1 MGLFDKFKK
10 QPNSS
15 WESAYVGKANFYNGK
30 YGKPFGAFALT
41 EGTLTSLPKNPKAL
55 YKINNEDV
63 DEWKLVIV
71 STTKNGILGDFNY
84 YDSINKLAKFVI
96 DETDSDILIKSLSL
110 EELTEIL

>member
-1 MGLFDKFKK
+1 M
-10 QPNSS
+10 
-15 WESAYVGKANFYNGK
+15 
-30 YGKPFGAFALT
+30 
-41 EGTLTSLPKNPKAL
+41 
-55 YKINNEDV
+55 
-63 DEWKLVIV
+63 IV